1 MAQWGFMVN
10 TNNCVGCKACEVA
23 CKQRN
28 GLKPGEARLRMV
40 ASVESGT
47 FPNVQAR
54 NYSMACMHCA
64 SPACME
70 VCPANAIVKDEDG
83 AVLGIRDKCIGC
95 KACFFACPFGVPS
108 YREEDGTMVKCDL
121 CADRRAMGL
130 DPACAHTCFYGG
142 LKAGPLEE
150 LSSELKESA
159 TSAMASASGA
169 TQPSVMVIE

>member
-28 GLKPGEARLRMV
+28 GLKPGEARLRVV

-47 FPNVQAR
+47 FPNVQVR

-70 VCPANAIVKDEDG
+70 VCPANAIVKDAVAKADEEADSCT
-83 AVLGIRDKCIGC
+83 AYLNDVLGNVEQHLKRVLDDVHQNRLEVTSG
-95 KACFFACPFGVPS
+95 G
-108 YREEDGTMVKCDL
+108 DG
-121 CADRRAMGL
+121 G
-130 DPACAHTCFYGG
+130 
-142 LKAGPLEE
+142 
-150 LSSELKESA
+150 SA
-159 TSAMASASGA
+159 ARSGR
-169 TQPSVMVIE
+169 